1 MPMAREVAR
10 RVFARELNAS
20 SLAYK
25 ESDDQFAPSY
35 VLTPTGAKCNRVF
48 IVGTLTEKENVGDDQ
63 ESWRARVTDP
73 TGAFVV
79 YASQFSPDAA
89 QALSDIE
96 APSFVAVVG
105 KPRVFRTQ
113 DGEFLVSVRPES
125 VLPVDAGTRDRWVL
139 DAIDA
144 TADRLVALKAGTDP
158 DARKAEEHYHP
169 AIGEYKEMLANAA
182 KSLKQMEVSVVS
194 AR

>member
-144 TADRLVALKAGTDP
+144 TADRLVALKAGIDP